1 MQGRLKRAMS
11 ELLDLRN
18 RCIYA
23 FYIGFDETRQV
34 HAGAVKAKTNDKNP
48 LLRMNARHDGDSEVS
63 PSSRDMHAPIFTLAA
78 LAVIS
83 VVVSIAL
90 IVAFHYLAVL
100 RSRRSVAAEAMA
112 QVAEQER
119 QRAVDRFCSQVRLD
133 ISHWEQERQREARRR
148 EEEFLP
154 PYSREPKLPSFS
166 EIDDVP
172 AVDETR
178 GQMNGTMSE
187 SAQIDSETLPP
198 PSY

>member
-1 MQGRLKRAMS
+1 
-11 ELLDLRN
+11 
-18 RCIYA
+18 
-23 FYIGFDETRQV
+23 
-34 HAGAVKAKTNDKNP
+34 
-48 LLRMNARHDGDSEVS
+48 MNARHDGDSEVS
-63 PSSRDMHAPIFTLAA
+63 PSSHDIHAPIFTLAA

-100 RSRRSVAAEAMA
+100 RSRRSMAAEAMA

-187 SAQIDSETLPP
+187 FAQIDSETLPP